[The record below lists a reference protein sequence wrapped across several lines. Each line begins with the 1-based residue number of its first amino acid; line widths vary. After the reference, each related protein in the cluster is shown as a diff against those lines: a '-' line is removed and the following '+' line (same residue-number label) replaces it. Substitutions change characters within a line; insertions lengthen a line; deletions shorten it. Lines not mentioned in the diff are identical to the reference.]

1 MPNFVVPSFSRLAL
15 SAGTFAALGL
25 SAGMAQACPDWSQVG
40 QQLSF
45 QGGAPASF
53 PVVAGGEN
61 DLAGCPM
68 PGNGYVATRPDFDLD
83 FQNANG
89 GALQISIDAQCDSV
103 LLVNDAAGNWHF
115 NDDDSENQTL
125 NSRVVI
131 PNAPSGA
138 YDIWVGTYGPST
150 CQSNMTLSMAGGDGG
165 AVAPVAGGGRCPNP
179 ALNGQ
184 MLAYDGATAMESLR
198 TEVIAGGDIDAS
210 TCPETS
216 GHGYVI
222 EAPDFTLSLASNPG
236 MGDLNLRVESQCDP
250 VMIVH
255 DSMGRWHFSDDAED
269 LNPALMIPSAE
280 PGEYDIWVGT
290 YGQQTCPAALVVEG
304 ANMMAAGGQGDGKP
318 GDAPVQGAPG
328 ESEPEPLDEGK

>member
-1 MPNFVVPSFSRLAL
+1 MPKLICFFSSRLALTAGSFTALAL
-15 SAGTFAALGL
+15 SAGVAH
-25 SAGMAQACPDWSQVG
+25 ACPDWSQVG
-40 QQLSF
+40 QQLSYG
-45 QGGAPASF
+45 GGAPASF
-53 PVVAGGEN
+53 PVIAGGPN

-68 PGNGYVATRPDFDLD
+68 PGNGHVATRPDFDLD
-83 FQNANG
+83 LQNANG
-89 GALQISIDAQCDSV
+89 GTLEVSVDAQCDSV

-131 PNAPSGA
+131 PNAPSGV

-150 CQSNMTLSMAGGDGG
+150 CQSTMTLAMGGAGG
-165 AVAPVAGGGRCPNP
+165 AAAGVGGRCPNP
-179 ALNGQ
+179 MLNGQ
-184 MLAYDGATAMESLR
+184 AIAYDGASDMGAMR
-198 TEVIAGGDIDAS
+198 HEVIAGGDIDAS

-222 EAPDFTLSLASNPG
+222 ESPDFTLSLGSNPG
-236 MGDLNLRVESQCDP
+236 MGDLNLRVESACDP

-255 DSMGRWHFSDDAED
+255 DSMGRWHFSDDAAD
-269 LNPALMIPSAE
+269 LNPALMIPEAM
-280 PGEYDIWVGT
+280 PGEYAIWVGT

-304 ANMMAAGGQGDGKP
+304 ANMAPAAGAGGGKP
-318 GDAPVQGAPG
+318 GEEPVTPVPG